1 MANPKLLRRGPALVA
16 LLTLA
21 LVMTSAGRAVA
32 DELRTY
38 EVAGEADAGA
48 GDPRAVAVDDAFAT
62 ATREAVEDLLSKAQ
76 RTEHR
81 ALLGKEIYGR
91 ARRWVAS
98 YKVLDDTT
106 SEGKRKLTVSVRIH
120 QEALRARL
128 VELAILQ
135 DPAPSEGEPPE
146 DGGAVAPSGAGSV
159 PVPGSSSGSRWAG
172 QSATL
177 LLRVRRGE
185 RVAAS
190 YGASGERELVGADA
204 VNATLTGRGLVLRPA
219 PFSGPAARAEGEL
232 PMSDEAARALAK
244 DAKAELAVLVAAEV
258 SGRQSVRGVAS
269 PMILARAKAR
279 VVAASR
285 ERPEG
290 EGVGA
295 VVVPAGEDERA
306 IAAAALA
313 RATTTAVAE
322 ALPVSTAVAPSATLT
337 SDDEPL
343 PAVEGAVWLRL
354 AARTPWRVVTAVL
367 RHLGKQPSTKAEL
380 RRFSPAGYL
389 VLVTSGNG
397 LERIA
402 ALTRSTALPS
412 GAGAL
417 KVRSERGAVAVRVES
432 P

>member
-1 MANPKLLRRGPALVA
+1 MAILQLSRRVAVLA
-16 LLTLA
+16 LLLA
-21 LVMTSAGRAVA
+21 LASTGRARAEEVQ
-32 DELRTY
+32 TY
-38 EVAGEADAGA
+38 EVVGQADAGA

-81 ALLGKEIYGR
+81 ALIGKEIYGR

-106 SEGKRKLTVSVRIH
+106 SEGKRKLTVSVRLH
-120 QEALRARL
+120 RDTLRARL
-128 VELAILQ
+128 VELGILAE
-135 DPAPSEGEPPE
+135 PASPGEPPVT
-146 DGGAVAPSGAGSV
+146 DGVGPSTDPSSAASSGA
-159 PVPGSSSGSRWAG
+159 SSAAAAASRWAG

-185 RVAAS
+185 RLAAS
-190 YGASGERELVGADA
+190 YGASGERELVGAEA
-204 VNATLTGRGLVLRPA
+204 ATSALSARGLVLRPA

-232 PMSDEAARALAK
+232 PMSDDAARALAK
-244 DAKAELAVLVAAEV
+244 EAKAELAVLIGAEV
-258 SGRQSVRGVAS
+258 TGRQAVRGVAS

-279 VVAASR
+279 AVATSR
-285 ERPEG
+285 ERIEG

-306 IAAAALA
+306 IAAAALD
-313 RATTTAVAE
+313 RAVTAAVVE
-322 ALPVSTAVAPSATLT
+322 ALPLTAVVAAPAAELT

-343 PAVEGAVWLRL
+343 PAVEGAVWVRV
-354 AARTPWRVVTAVL
+354 AARTPWRVVSAVL
-367 RHLGKQPSTKAEL
+367 RHLGKQPGTKAEL
-380 RRFSPAGYL
+380 RRLSPAGYL
-389 VLVTSGNG
+389 VLVTSSSS
-397 LERIA
+397 LERVA
-402 ALTRSTALPS
+402 ALTRSAALPS

>member
-1 MANPKLLRRGPALVA
+1 MAIPLLLRRGPSFVA

-21 LVMTSAGRAVA
+21 LTVASAGRAGAEEV
-32 DELRTY
+32 RTF
-38 EVAGEADAGA
+38 EVTGQADAGA

-62 ATREAVEDLLSKAQ
+62 ATREAVEDLLSRAQ

-81 ALLGKEIYGR
+81 AVLGKEIYGR

-106 SEGKRKLTVSVRIH
+106 GDGKRKLTVSVRIH
-120 QEALRARL
+120 QDTLRARL
-128 VELAILQ
+128 VELGVLTAPAS
-135 DPAPSEGEPPE
+135 DDPPPDDGVASPAP
-146 DGGAVAPSGAGSV
+146 AAAAA
-159 PVPGSSSGSRWAG
+159 SRWAG

-190 YGASGERELVGADA
+190 YGASGERDLVGADA
-204 VNATLTGRGLVLRPA
+204 ASATLAARGLVLRPA
-219 PFSGPAARAEGEL
+219 PFSGPAARADGEL
-232 PMSDEAARALAK
+232 PMSDDAARALAK
-244 DAKAELAVLVAAEV
+244 EAKAELAVLIGAEV
-258 SGRQSVRGVAS
+258 SGRQPVRGVAS

-279 VVAASR
+279 AVAPSR
-285 ERPEG
+285 DRPEG

-306 IAAAALA
+306 IAAAALE
-313 RATTTAVAE
+313 RAVTTAVAE
-322 ALPVSTAVAPSATLT
+322 ALPLTSAVAASAELT

-343 PAVEGAVWLRL
+343 PVVDGAVWLRV

-367 RHLGKQPSTKAEL
+367 RHLGKQPGTKAEL

-389 VLVTSGNG
+389 VLVTSGSG
-397 LERIA
+397 LERVA

-412 GAGAL
+412 GSGAL
-417 KVRSERGAVAVRVES
+417 KVRSERGAVAVRVDA

>member
-1 MANPKLLRRGPALVA
+1 MAILQLSRRVAVLA
-16 LLTLA
+16 LLLA
-21 LVMTSAGRAVA
+21 LASTGRARAEEVQ
-32 DELRTY
+32 TY
-38 EVAGEADAGA
+38 EVVGQADAGA

-81 ALLGKEIYGR
+81 ALIGKEIYGR

-106 SEGKRKLTVSVRIH
+106 SEGKRKLTVSVRLH
-120 QEALRARL
+120 RDTLRARL
-128 VELAILQ
+128 VELGILAE
-135 DPAPSEGEPPE
+135 PVTSGEP
-146 DGGAVAPSGAGSV
+146 AVADGV
-159 PVPGSSSGSRWAG
+159 GSSPGPSPAAAAASRWAG

-185 RVAAS
+185 RLAAS
-190 YGASGERELVGADA
+190 YGASGERELVGAEA
-204 VNATLTGRGLVLRPA
+204 ATSALAARGLVLRPA
-219 PFSGPAARAEGEL
+219 PFSGPGARAEGEL
-232 PMSDEAARALAK
+232 PMSDDAARALAK
-244 DAKAELAVLVAAEV
+244 EAKAELAVLIGAEV
-258 SGRQSVRGVAS
+258 TGRQAVRGVAS

-279 VVAASR
+279 AVATGR
-285 ERPEG
+285 DRIEG

-306 IAAAALA
+306 IAAAALD
-313 RATTTAVAE
+313 RAVTAAVVE
-322 ALPVSTAVAPSATLT
+322 ALPQTAAVAAPAAELT

-343 PAVEGAVWLRL
+343 PAVEGAVWVRV
-354 AARTPWRVVTAVL
+354 AARTPWRVVSAVL
-367 RHLGKQPSTKAEL
+367 RHLGKQPGTKAEL
-380 RRFSPAGYL
+380 RRLSPAGYL
-389 VLVTSGNG
+389 VLVTSSSS

-402 ALTRSTALPS
+402 ALTRSAALPNGS
-412 GAGAL
+412 GAL

>member
-1 MANPKLLRRGPALVA
+1 MAILQLSRRVAVLA
-16 LLTLA
+16 LLFALA
-21 LVMTSAGRAVA
+21 STGSARAEEVQ
-32 DELRTY
+32 TY
-38 EVAGEADAGA
+38 EVVGQADAGA

-81 ALLGKEIYGR
+81 AVIGKEIYGR

-106 SEGKRKLTVSVRIH
+106 SDGKRKLTVSVRLH
-120 QEALRARL
+120 RDTLRARL
-128 VELAILQ
+128 VELGILAE
-135 DPAPSEGEPPE
+135 PAAPGPS
-146 DGGAVAPSGAGSV
+146 
-159 PVPGSSSGSRWAG
+159 PVPDGADPSPGPSSAAAAASRWAG

-185 RVAAS
+185 RLAAS
-190 YGASGERELVGADA
+190 YGASGERDLVGSEAA
-204 VNATLTGRGLVLRPA
+204 STALSARGLVLRPA
-219 PFSGPAARAEGEL
+219 PFSGPGARAEGEL
-232 PMSDEAARALAK
+232 PMSDDAARALAK
-244 DAKAELAVLVAAEV
+244 EAKAELAVVIGAEV
-258 SGRQSVRGVAS
+258 TGRQTVRGVAS

-279 VVAASR
+279 AVATGR
-285 ERPEG
+285 ERIEG

-306 IAAAALA
+306 IAAAALD
-313 RATTTAVAE
+313 RAITAAVVE
-322 ALPVSTAVAPSATLT
+322 ALPLTSAVAAPAAELT

-343 PAVEGAVWLRL
+343 PAVEGAVWLRV
-354 AARTPWRVVTAVL
+354 AARTPWRVVAAVL
-367 RHLGKQPSTKAEL
+367 RHLGKQPNTKAEL
-380 RRFSPAGYL
+380 RRLSPAGYL
-389 VLVTSGNG
+389 VLVTSSSN

-402 ALTRSTALPS
+402 ALTRSAALPS

-417 KVRSERGAVAVRVES
+417 KVRSERGAVAVRIES